1 MLNQTA
7 LAQAVDRNV
16 WQAFLAQTD
25 QDFVQHWL
33 QLTCSRI
40 TARAGLVLTAP
51 DQPPIARTGN
61 VQPLDPEVLSD
72 ALHQAW
78 EDQQGV
84 VLESAAQRYQ
94 LFCPAVWERK
104 VHALAVVEVQ
114 IDDPRRLP
122 DCLQELQW
130 AVSWLIPQAFQD
142 RLKSLEDQQEISAG
156 ALTLLGETLAEPNL
170 DLAIRALL
178 SRVSLMFDADRVSFG
193 RVRGKRIKV
202 THVSDMV
209 RPKTKM
215 QALEQ
220 LEQAMEEA
228 LDQNDWVA
236 APSIGLHRPLDRQHQ
251 SLLSA
256 SGCAAVI
263 TVPLRLASDQRI
275 IGLLTLERDRP
286 QAFSEQQAELLEAAG
301 LVLAPA
307 LDQRR
312 RAEQAIPLVMLE
324 RFHRFTRGV
333 FQGKGLGWGLVGGAI
348 IAAVYASTVIQV
360 PYRLTGDA
368 VVQAEQIQSVS
379 APFDGYIAAVGPRE
393 GQRVTAGSQLAALNT
408 QELELERL
416 RWENEKARLASEI
429 QDAEGQFERARAQ
442 QLTAESKVAQAE
454 LDRIQARLD
463 RAALTVD
470 YPALIVEGDLS
481 QRVGDAVAAGEALFS
496 VAPADRFRV
505 NIQIRESR
513 ISELPEIAT
522 GELLLSAFP
531 DQQWPIEVI
540 RIVPNTQFED
550 GQAFFRVEAQL
561 SGQTAQLLP
570 GLRGVAKLD
579 IDERP
584 FIEVISR
591 DVVEWV
597 QLKLWAFWG

>member
-1 MLNQTA
+1 M
-7 LAQAVDRNV
+7 
-16 WQAFLAQTD
+16 
-25 QDFVQHWL
+25 
-33 QLTCSRI
+33 
-40 TARAGLVLTAP
+40 
-51 DQPPIARTGN
+51 
-61 VQPLDPEVLSD
+61 
-72 ALHQAW
+72 
-78 EDQQGV
+78 
-84 VLESAAQRYQ
+84 
-94 LFCPAVWERK
+94 
-104 VHALAVVEVQ
+104 
-114 IDDPRRLP
+114 
-122 DCLQELQW
+122 
-130 AVSWLIPQAFQD
+130 
-142 RLKSLEDQQEISAG
+142 
-156 ALTLLGETLAEPNL
+156 
-170 DLAIRALL
+170 
-178 SRVSLMFDADRVSFG
+178 
-193 RVRGKRIKV
+193 
-202 THVSDMV
+202 
-209 RPKTKM
+209 
-215 QALEQ
+215 
-220 LEQAMEEA
+220 
-228 LDQNDWVA
+228 
-236 APSIGLHRPLDRQHQ
+236 
-251 SLLSA
+251 
-256 SGCAAVI
+256 
-263 TVPLRLASDQRI
+263 
-275 IGLLTLERDRP
+275 
-286 QAFSEQQAELLEAAG
+286 
-301 LVLAPA
+301 
-307 LDQRR
+307 
-312 RAEQAIPLVMLE
+312 
-324 RFHRFTRGV
+324 
-333 FQGKGLGWGLVGGAI
+333 
-348 IAAVYASTVIQV
+348 
-360 PYRLTGDA
+360 
-368 VVQAEQIQSVS
+368 S
-379 APFDGYIAAVGPRE
+379 APFDGYISAVGPRE
-393 GQRVTAGSQLAALNT
+393 GQRVNAGSQLAALNT

-463 RAALTVD
+463 RAVLTVD